1 MRQAANLE
9 TRITLLLRLRRDPGD
24 AEAWTEFVGHYEGK
38 ILGWCRA
45 WHLQEA
51 DARDVAQ
58 AVLLKLAVR
67 MRDFTYDPDKS
78 FRAWLKTVTRHAW
91 LAFREQQGKL
101 GQGSGDT
108 RVLEQLYSVAAGDD
122 LVKRLEEGF
131 DHELL
136 VEAVRRVRLRVEP
149 RTWEAFRLT
158 VEEGQSGAAAS
169 ARIGMR
175 VSQVYVAKR
184 RVQQMLRDEVR
195 GMEQGT

>member
-1 MRQAANLE
+1 MGEAGNRE

-24 AEAWTEFVGHYEGK
+24 AEAWAEFVGYYEGK

-45 WHLQEA
+45 WHLQDA
-51 DARDVAQ
+51 DARDVTQ

-184 RVQQMLRDEVR
+184 RVQQMLRAALRDLEN
-195 GMEQGT
+195 GT

>member
-195 GMEQGT
+195 DLEQAT